1 MTVRDRTPRARI
13 PANLPSRLCSDDK
26 TVRVVRLD
34 DDKRLM
40 DLRAKGASF
49 NEIAIALGR
58 TEAALEQRAHNLKRQ
73 AAAHYL
79 PTPD

>member
-1 MTVRDRTPRARI
+1 
-13 PANLPSRLCSDDK
+13 
-26 TVRVVRLD
+26 
-34 DDKRLM
+34 M

-73 AAAHYL
+73 AASHYL
-79 PTPD
+79 DAGLTPSRFEP